1 MKTLHK
7 ILAIIS
13 LFRRAFSRHTKKLA
27 LMIGLGFIGGFLGG
41 IGIGAIIPLFYI
53 ITNKSSV
60 GTDSISRI
68 ISKIFE
74 FIHLPISLS
83 SIILL
88 MVVLFLTKAVFL
100 YIANY
105 INTKIYADYELE
117 TRERLFKKT
126 LETDW
131 PYLMHQKTGR
141 LNDILMGD
149 VGGASGAL
157 NSMSGAVLTG
167 TSLITYAIIAVN
179 ISVPIT
185 LATLGLGA
193 FLFFLFKPVFY
204 RIRKLSGQ
212 TSETIKTL
220 AHHLNQHVAG
230 AKTIKSMSLENDV
243 FQKGMAYFDDL
254 KNIRLKWSRYGI
266 LLNTFVEP
274 VSLGLVVAIFLTSYR
289 NPDFNIA
296 TFVAIIYLV
305 QKMFTF
311 VQSIQ
316 GKFNVVNESLPLINI
331 LVAYEKEIDKNR
343 EFVGGN
349 KQFIFKKTLE
359 FKNVSFGYIGGQN
372 IVNALNLSINKG
384 EMVGL
389 IGPSG
394 AGKTTIVDLLLRL
407 FRPNSGELLI
417 DVANIDELD
426 KKSWHKNIGYVS
438 QDIFLLNDTIEN
450 NIRFYNNALNHK
462 DIVEATR
469 SANIYDF
476 IETLPDKFQT
486 LVGERGIQLSGGQ
499 RQRIVLARILARKPS
514 ILVLDE
520 ATSALDN
527 ESEHKIQEAIKGL
540 RGKLT
545 ILIVA
550 HRLSTVM
557 HADKIAVL
565 EDGII
570 AEEGGPQELLNNSQS
585 YFYKNYNIDK
595 SY

>member
-1 MKTLHK
+1 MRTLNK
-7 ILAIIS
+7 IFGIIG
-13 LFRRAFSRHTKKLA
+13 LFRKAFSRHIKKLV
-27 LMIGLGFIGGFLGG
+27 LMIGLGLIGGFLGG

-53 ITNKSSV
+53 ITNQSGI
-60 GTDSISRI
+60 GTDSISKI

-88 MVVLFLTKAVFL
+88 MAVLFLTKAVFL

-105 INTKIYADYELE
+105 INSKIYADYELE

-131 PYLMHQKTGR
+131 SYLMHQKTGR
-141 LNDILMGD
+141 LNDIVMGD

-193 FLFFLFKPVFY
+193 FLFFLFKPIFY
-204 RIRKLSGQ
+204 QVRKLSGK
-212 TSETIKTL
+212 TSETIKML

-230 AKTIKSMSLENDV
+230 AKTIKSMSLENEV

-331 LVAYEKEIDKNR
+331 LVAYEKELDKNR
-343 EFVGGN
+343 GFVGGN
-349 KQFIFKKTLE
+349 KQFILNRTLE
-359 FKNVSFGYIGGQN
+359 FKNVSFGYAGGQN
-372 IVNALNLSINKG
+372 IVNSLNLSINKG
-384 EMVGL
+384 GMVGL

-407 FRPNSGELLI
+407 FRPQSGELLI
-417 DVANIDELD
+417 DGTNIDEID
-426 KKSWHKNIGYVS
+426 KKSWHDNIGYVS

-450 NIRFYNNALNHK
+450 NIRFYNNSLTHK
-462 DIVEATR
+462 DIKEVTR

-486 LVGERGIQLSGGQ
+486 IVGERGIQLSGGQ

-527 ESEHKIQEAIKGL
+527 ESEHKIQEAIKNL

-557 HADKIAVL
+557 HMDKIAVIK
-565 EDGII
+565 DGVI
-570 AEEGGPQELLNNSQS
+570 AEEGSPQELLSNNQS

-595 SY
+595 H

>member
-1 MKTLHK
+1 METLNK
-7 ILAIIS
+7 IIGVIN
-13 LFRRAFSRHTKKLA
+13 LFRKAFSRHKKKLA
-27 LMIGLGFIGGFLGG
+27 LMTFLGFIGGFLGG

-53 ITNKSSV
+53 VTNQSGI
-60 GTDSISRI
+60 GTDSISKI
-68 ISKIFE
+68 IFKIFE
-74 FIHLPISLS
+74 FIHLPVSIPT
-83 SIILL
+83 IILL
-88 MVVLFLTKAVFL
+88 MAFLFITKAVFL

-105 INTKIYADYELE
+105 ISSKIYVDYELE

-131 PYLMHQKTGR
+131 PYLTHQKTGR

-167 TSLITYAIIAVN
+167 TSLITYAIIAIN

-193 FLFFLFKPVFY
+193 FLFFLFKPIFY
-204 RIRKLSGQ
+204 QVRRLSGT
-212 TSETIKTL
+212 TSETIKSL
-220 AHHLNQHVAG
+220 AHHLNQNIAG
-230 AKTIKSMSLENDV
+230 AKTIKSMSLEGQV
-243 FQKGMAYFDDL
+243 FQKGMIYFEEL

-274 VSLGLVVAIFLTSYR
+274 VSLGLVVVIFLTSYR

-305 QKMFTF
+305 QKMFSF

-316 GKFNVVNESLPLINI
+316 GKFNIVNETLPLINI
-331 LVAYEKEIDKNR
+331 IVTYEKEIDKNK
-343 EFVGGN
+343 EFAEGN
-349 KQFIFKKTLE
+349 KQFIFNRTLE
-359 FKNVSFGYIGGQN
+359 FKNVSFGYAEGQD
-372 IVNALNLSINKG
+372 IVSLLNLYVNKG
-384 EMVGL
+384 EMIGL

-394 AGKTTIVDLLLRL
+394 AGKTTTVDLLLRL
-407 FRPNSGELLI
+407 FRPQSGELLI
-417 DVANIDELD
+417 DGVNIDEMD
-426 KKSWHKNIGYVS
+426 KKSWRNNIGYVS

-450 NIRFYNNALNHK
+450 NIRFYDDSLSPK
-462 DIVEATR
+462 DIADATK

-476 IETLPDKFQT
+476 IETLPDKLQT
-486 LVGERGIQLSGGQ
+486 IVGERGIQLSGGQ

-514 ILVLDE
+514 ILILDE

-527 ESEHKIQEAIKGL
+527 ESEHKIQEAIRDL

-545 ILIVA
+545 IIIVA
-550 HRLSTVM
+550 HRLSTVI
-557 HADKIAVL
+557 HSNRILVL
-565 EDGII
+565 KDGII
-570 AEEGGPQELLNNSQS
+570 AEEGSPQELLNNTKS
-585 YFYKNYNIDK
+585 YFYKNYNIDRD
-595 SY
+595 

>member
-1 MKTLHK
+1 MQTINKIFAVIGLFRKTFSRYAK
-7 ILAIIS
+7 KMILMIS
-13 LFRRAFSRHTKKLA
+13 L
-27 LMIGLGFIGGFLGG
+27 GLVGGFLGG

-53 ITNKSSV
+53 ITNQSGS
-60 GTDSISRI
+60 GTDSVSKI
-68 ISKIFE
+68 ISKIFG
-74 FIHLPISLS
+74 FIHLPISLP

-88 MVVLFLTKAVFL
+88 MAFLFITKAVFL

-105 INTKIYADYELE
+105 INSRIYVDYELE

-126 LETDW
+126 LATDW
-131 PYLMHQKTGR
+131 PYLMHQKTGH

-149 VGGASGAL
+149 VGGISGAL

-167 TSLITYAIIAVN
+167 TSLVTYAIIAIN
-179 ISVPIT
+179 LSVPIT
-185 LATLGLGA
+185 LVTLGLGA

-204 RIRKLSGQ
+204 NVRKLAGK
-212 TSETIKTL
+212 TSETIKKL
-220 AHHLNQHVAG
+220 AHHLNQHIAG
-230 AKTIKSMSLENDV
+230 AKTIKSMSLEDEV
-243 FQKGMAYFDDL
+243 FRKGMAHFDDL
-254 KNIRLKWSRYGI
+254 KDIRLQWSRYGI

-274 VSLGLVVAIFLTSYR
+274 VSLGLVVAIFLTSYK

-305 QKMFTF
+305 QKMFSF

-316 GKFNVVNESLPLINI
+316 GKFNVINESLPLINI
-331 LVAYEKEIDKNR
+331 LVAYEKEVDKNR
-343 EFVGGN
+343 EYVGGN
-349 KQFIFKKTLE
+349 KKFIFDKKLE
-359 FKNVSFGYIGGQN
+359 FKNVSFGYTGGQN
-372 IVNALNLSINKG
+372 IVSSLNLFINKG

-407 FRPNSGELLI
+407 FRPRNGELLI
-417 DVANIDELD
+417 DGINIDEID
-426 KKSWHKNIGYVS
+426 KKSWHESIGYVS

-450 NIRFYNNALNHK
+450 NIKFYNNLNYEE
-462 DIVEATR
+462 IVSASK

-476 IETLPDKFQT
+476 IQTLPDKFKT
-486 LVGERGIQLSGGQ
+486 VIGERGIQLSGGQ
-499 RQRIVLARILARKPS
+499 RQRIVLARILARKPQ

-527 ESEHKIQEAIKGL
+527 ESEHKIRESIKNL
-540 RGKLT
+540 KGKLT
-545 ILIVA
+545 ILIIA

-557 HADKIAVL
+557 HTDRIFTLNNEVIT
-565 EDGII
+565 EQGS
-570 AEEGGPQELLNNSQS
+570 PQELLNNTES

-595 SY
+595 SQ

>member
-1 MKTLHK
+1 
-7 ILAIIS
+7 
-13 LFRRAFSRHTKKLA
+13 
-27 LMIGLGFIGGFLGG
+27 
-41 IGIGAIIPLFYI
+41 
-53 ITNKSSV
+53 
-60 GTDSISRI
+60 
-68 ISKIFE
+68 
-74 FIHLPISLS
+74 
-83 SIILL
+83 
-88 MVVLFLTKAVFL
+88 
-100 YIANY
+100 
-105 INTKIYADYELE
+105 
-117 TRERLFKKT
+117 
-126 LETDW
+126 
-131 PYLMHQKTGR
+131 
-141 LNDILMGD
+141 
-149 VGGASGAL
+149 
-157 NSMSGAVLTG
+157 
-167 TSLITYAIIAVN
+167 
-179 ISVPIT
+179 
-185 LATLGLGA
+185 
-193 FLFFLFKPVFY
+193 
-204 RIRKLSGQ
+204 
-212 TSETIKTL
+212 
-220 AHHLNQHVAG
+220 
-230 AKTIKSMSLENDV
+230 
-243 FQKGMAYFDDL
+243 
-254 KNIRLKWSRYGI
+254 
-266 LLNTFVEP
+266 
-274 VSLGLVVAIFLTSYR
+274 
-289 NPDFNIA
+289 
-296 TFVAIIYLV
+296 
-305 QKMFTF
+305 
-311 VQSIQ
+311 
-316 GKFNVVNESLPLINI
+316 
-331 LVAYEKEIDKNR
+331 
-343 EFVGGN
+343 
-349 KQFIFKKTLE
+349 
-359 FKNVSFGYIGGQN
+359 
-372 IVNALNLSINKG
+372 
-384 EMVGL
+384 MVGL

-417 DVANIDELD
+417 DGANIDELD

-557 HADKIAVL
+557 HEDKIAVL
-565 EDGII
+565 KDGII

>member
-1 MKTLHK
+1 METINK
-7 ILAIIS
+7 ILGVIG
-13 LFRRAFSRHTKKLA
+13 LFRKAFSRHKKKLA
-27 LMIGLGFIGGFLGG
+27 LMILLGFIGGFLGG
-41 IGIGAIIPLFYI
+41 IGIGAVIPLFYI
-53 ITNKSSV
+53 LTNQSNA
-60 GTDSISRI
+60 GTDSISQI
-68 ISKIFE
+68 ISTVFE
-74 FIHLPISLS
+74 FLHLPQTLPV
-83 SIILL
+83 IIML
-88 MVVLFLTKAVFL
+88 MGFVFVAKAVFL

-105 INTKIYADYELE
+105 INSRIYADYELE

-149 VGGASGAL
+149 VGGVSGSL
-157 NSMSGAVLTG
+157 NSMSAAVLTG
-167 TSLITYAIIAVN
+167 TSLITYAIVAVN

-185 LATLGLGA
+185 LATIGLGA
-193 FLFFLFKPVFY
+193 FLFFLFKPIFY
-204 RIRKLSGQ
+204 RVRKLSGQ
-212 TSETIKTL
+212 TTETTKKL
-220 AHHLNQHVAG
+220 AHHLNQHIAG
-230 AKTIKSMSLENDV
+230 AKTIKSMSLEDEV
-243 FQKGMAYFDDL
+243 FRKGMAHFNDL
-254 KNIRLKWSRYGI
+254 KDMRLKWSRYGI

-274 VSLGLVVAIFLTSYR
+274 VSLGLIVAIFLISYR

-311 VQSIQ
+311 IQSIQ
-316 GKFNVVNESLPLINI
+316 GKFNSINESLPLINI
-331 LVAYEKEIDKNR
+331 IITYEKEIDKNK
-343 EFVGGN
+343 EFAGGN
-349 KQFIFKKTLE
+349 KKFSFNKILE
-359 FKNVSFGYIGGQN
+359 FKNVSFGYAESQN
-372 IVNALNLSINKG
+372 IVNSLNFSINKG

-394 AGKTTIVDLLLRL
+394 GGKTTIVDLLLGL
-407 FRPNSGELLI
+407 FRPRHGALLI
-417 DVANIDELD
+417 DGVNLDEID
-426 KKSWHKNIGYVS
+426 KKSWHDSVGYVS

-450 NIRFYNNALNHK
+450 NIRFYNDSLGHK
-462 DIVEATR
+462 DMAEASK

-499 RQRIVLARILARKPS
+499 RQRIVLARILARKPQ

-527 ESEHKIQEAIKGL
+527 ESEHKIQEAIRDL

-545 ILIVA
+545 ILIIA

-557 HADKIAVL
+557 HADNILILK
-565 EDGII
+565 DGAIT
-570 AEEGGPQELLNNSQS
+570 EEGSPQELLDNEQS

-595 SY
+595 D

>member
-1 MKTLHK
+1 METLNK
-7 ILAIIS
+7 IIGVIN
-13 LFRRAFSRHTKKLA
+13 LFRKAFSRHKKKLA
-27 LMIGLGFIGGFLGG
+27 LMTFLGFIGGFLGG

-53 ITNKSSV
+53 VTNQSGI
-60 GTDSISRI
+60 GTDSISKI
-68 ISKIFE
+68 IFKIFE
-74 FIHLPISLS
+74 FIHLPVSIPT
-83 SIILL
+83 IILL
-88 MVVLFLTKAVFL
+88 MAFLFITKAVFL

-105 INTKIYADYELE
+105 ISSKIYVDYELE

-131 PYLMHQKTGR
+131 PYLTHQKTGR

-204 RIRKLSGQ
+204 RVRKLSGQ

-266 LLNTFVEP
+266 LLNTFVEQ

-289 NPDFNIA
+289 SPDFNIA

-305 QKMFTF
+305 QKIFSF

-316 GKFNVVNESLPLINI
+316 GKFNAVNETLPLINI
-331 LVAYEKEIDKNR
+331 IVAYEKELDKNR
-343 EFVGGN
+343 EFAGGN
-349 KQFIFKKTLE
+349 KQFIFNRTLE
-359 FKNVSFGYIGGQN
+359 FKNVSFGYVGGQN
-372 IVNALNLSINKG
+372 IVSSLNLSINKG

-389 IGPSG
+389 IGPSCP
-394 AGKTTIVDLLLRL
+394 GKTTIVDLLLRL
-407 FRPNSGELLI
+407 FRPQNGELLI
-417 DVANIDELD
+417 DGANIDKID
-426 KKSWHKNIGYVS
+426 KKSWHDNIGYVS
-438 QDIFLLNDTIEN
+438 QDIFLINDTIEN
-450 NIRFYNNALNHK
+450 NIRFYNSYLNHK
-462 DIVEATR
+462 DIAEVTK

-476 IETLPDKFQT
+476 IETLP
-486 LVGERGIQLSGGQ
+486 SG
-499 RQRIVLARILARKPS
+499 
-514 ILVLDE
+514 
-520 ATSALDN
+520 
-527 ESEHKIQEAIKGL
+527 
-540 RGKLT
+540 
-545 ILIVA
+545 
-550 HRLSTVM
+550 
-557 HADKIAVL
+557 
-565 EDGII
+565 
-570 AEEGGPQELLNNSQS
+570 
-585 YFYKNYNIDK
+585 F
-595 SY
+595 